1 MRLTRLRPLWLSIA
15 LGLLLAGPLGG
26 APLREDFEGPEP
38 SWRDSGGDAQY
49 KISSH
54 ERAAGVAHSGRGCEQ
69 VRLVGNNGTYI
80 YLSHDIPPARI
91 ISELSLGVWIK
102 ADRPGLQIL
111 ARVVFPRTK
120 DPATGQPLTT
130 LVSGSGYTQ
139 VGSWQQLRLDNLP
152 QQLERQVRV
161 LRAQHG
167 PGVDGHE
174 ALVDRVL
181 LNVYGGPGTTT
192 VLVDDLEVNGFVG
205 ATAGGTAAPPNGS
218 ATKGAFAERLPGAD
232 RTVPDEKTRPAAARL
247 SGTNLMVGDHPFF
260 PRLLEYRGEPLTL
273 VKSLGFNGIWMA
285 TPPRPALLSEAAV
298 VGLRIVAPPPSA
310 GELAARSAAGPA
322 QGIDSQFDSILAWDL
337 GSGLSTKE
345 FAGNKR
351 WSQLLRSADPR
362 SRPLICGPDSDL
374 WNYSRNVDLLWTSRF
389 PLGSSLGL
397 TPYLTWLRERPQWA
411 RGGTPA
417 WTMIQTQPSDRLVEQ
432 AALLS
437 GGTAPRIGW
446 QDEQFRQLVFSA
458 LASGARGICFQSST
472 PLDATDPATRRRVA
486 LLELMNLELDLIEPW
501 CSGGTFVTSATGND
515 ADMGAAVM
523 QTDRARLVLPL
534 PHGPFNQ
541 FVLPNP
547 VAPATVNPLMSKKS
561 IRNKNNQQAA
571 KKNAQ
576 AVLHIPGVPES
587 NEAFELSLVAF
598 SPVSQKRGA
607 GGIRVKLPE
616 ESRDSMVVLTQDA
629 TVKANLTRRVAR
641 TRQRAVELTRELAAM
656 HLARVEEVQSRL
668 AAQGHL
674 PPDAPAWLEAARANL
689 QQARAP
695 ATGSNEQQLFSFA
708 RRCDQLLRQIERASW
723 ELSVQPVAAP
733 LSTALGTNFDTLP
746 EYWQFMGEAGTAPR
760 GTNLLPAGDFED
772 LQAALGSGWHYF
784 QHPQPKDLQHPQ
796 PGLTT
801 SVTPT
806 ADVVHGGSSALR
818 LAVAPTNPEEPPV
831 QVETAPMWLVSAP
844 VQVEAG
850 RVVLIHGWVNIPKRI
865 VGSVDGLLILD
876 SISGEPL
883 AERVLQTKDWQEFSL
898 YRAAPRSGP
907 MTVTFALSGLG
918 EAFLDD
924 VTVQPIDRQ
933 VLAAA
938 SPGAAPRSTAPQTG
952 IPSIATPQA
961 SGQQARGRAAVR
973 PR

>member
-15 LGLLLAGPLGG
+15 LGLLLTSPVGG
-26 APLREDFEGPEP
+26 APALREEFEGPEP

-49 KISSH
+49 KITSH
-54 ERAAGVAHSGRGCEQ
+54 ERASGVAHGGRSCEQ
-69 VRLVGNNGTYI
+69 VRLVGNNGTYV
-80 YLSHDIPPARI
+80 YLSHDISPARI
-91 ISELSLGVWIK
+91 ISELSLSVWIK

-111 ARVVFPRTK
+111 ARVVIPRTK
-120 DPATGQPLTT
+120 DPATGQPLTM

-139 VGSWQQLRLDNLP
+139 VGTWQQLRLDNLP
-152 QQLERQVRV
+152 QQFDRQLRV

-174 ALVDRVL
+174 ALIDRLV

-192 VLVDDLEVNGFVG
+192 VLIDDLEVNGFVG
-205 ATAGGTAAPPNGS
+205 ATNEPQAS
-218 ATKGAFAERLPGAD
+218 ASRNPIKSASAERLPGAD
-232 RTVPDEKTRPAAARL
+232 RTVPDEQTRPAAARL
-247 SGTNLMVGDHPFF
+247 SGTTLMLGDQPFF
-260 PRLLEYRGEPLTL
+260 PRLVEYRGEPLAL
-273 VKSLGFNGIWMA
+273 IKSMGFNGIWMS
-285 TPPRPALLSEAAV
+285 TPPTSALLGEAAV
-298 VGLRIVAPPPSA
+298 VGLRIVAPPPSSS
-310 GELAARSAAGPA
+310 ELAARLAAGPA
-322 QGIDSQFDSILAWDL
+322 GGIDSQFDAVLVWDL

-345 FAGNKR
+345 FPTNKR
-351 WSQLLRSADPR
+351 WAQLVRSADPR
-362 SRPLICGPDSDL
+362 TRPLICGPDSDL

-417 WTMIQTQPSDRLVEQ
+417 WTMIQTQPSERLVEQ
-432 AALLS
+432 VALLS
-437 GGTAPRIGW
+437 AGTAPQVGW
-446 QDEQFRQLVFSA
+446 QDEQFRLLVFSA

-472 PLDATDPATRRRVA
+472 PLDASDPATRRRAA
-486 LLELMNLELDLIEPW
+486 LLELMNLELELIEPW
-501 CSGGTFVTSATGND
+501 CSGGTFVTSASGND

-541 FVLPNP
+541 FVLPVP
-547 VAPATVNPLMSKKS
+547 VTAITTPLLSKKS
-561 IRNKNNQQAA
+561 IRNKANQGLA
-571 KKNAQ
+571 KKNTPTAP
-576 AVLHIPGVPES
+576 HIPGIPES

-598 SPVSQKRGA
+598 SPVGQKRGA
-607 GGIRVKLPE
+607 GGIRLKLSD
-616 ESRDSMVVLTQDA
+616 ESRDSLVVLTQDPM
-629 TVKANLTRRVAR
+629 VKANLTRRVALV
-641 TRQRAVELTRELAAM
+641 RQRAVELRRELAAM

-668 AAQGHL
+668 AAKGHT
-674 PPDAPAWLEAARANL
+674 PPEAQAWLEAARANL

-695 ATGSNEQQLFSFA
+695 ATSSNEQYLFSFA
-708 RRCDQLLRQIERASW
+708 RRCDQSLRQIERGSW
-723 ELSVQPVAAP
+723 ELSLQPVAAP

-746 EYWQFMGEAGTAPR
+746 EYWEFIASAGTAPR
-760 GTNLLPAGDFED
+760 GPNLLPAADFED
-772 LQAALGSGWHYF
+772 LQAALGSGWRYF

-801 SVTPT
+801 TVTST
-806 ADVVHGGSSALR
+806 TEVVHGGKSALR
-818 LAVAPTNPEEPPV
+818 LEVVATDPAQPPV

-850 RVVLIHGWVNIPKRI
+850 GVMLIHGWVNIPKRI

-883 AERVLQTKDWQEFSL
+883 AERILQTKDWQEFSL
-898 YRAAPRSGP
+898 YRAVPRSGT

-924 VTVQPIDRQ
+924 VTVQTVDRPAM
-933 VLAAA
+933 AAA
-938 SPGAAPRSTAPQTG
+938 SPSTAPPGAVPPPYGVPTDG
-952 IPSIATPQA
+952 PQA
-961 SGQQARGRAAVR
+961 SRSQIRGVAGSR